1 MILLP
6 SSVSF
11 YDSRFST
18 SIATNTTLN
27 AMSIV
32 EREFTKIQKKKKFF
46 KSQEKKKN
54 NATKIYGGF
63 ITHYTHIY
71 INLYIPL
78 RQMQIYKM

>member
-32 EREFTKIQKKKKFF
+32 ERIQNTKEI
-46 KSQEKKKN
+46 SIQEK
-54 NATKIYGGF
+54 NATKKGYFSSKFVLGIV
-63 ITHYTHIY
+63 
-71 INLYIPL
+71 
-78 RQMQIYKM
+78 

>member
-27 AMSIV
+27 AMSMV
-32 EREFTKIQKKKKFF
+32 ERIHQNTKEI
-46 KSQEKKKN
+46 QEK
-54 NATKIYGGF
+54 NADIFLPNSY
-63 ITHYTHIY
+63 
-71 INLYIPL
+71 LV
-78 RQMQIYKM
+78 

>member
-32 EREFTKIQKKKKFF
+32 ERIHQNTKEISIPWKKMQQKKDIFLPN
-46 KSQEKKKN
+46 S
-54 NATKIYGGF
+54 Y
-63 ITHYTHIY
+63 
-71 INLYIPL
+71 LV
-78 RQMQIYKM
+78 

>member
-27 AMSIV
+27 AMSMV
-32 EREFTKIQKKKKFF
+32 ERIHQNTKEI
-46 KSQEKKKN
+46 SIQEK
-54 NATKIYGGF
+54 NADIFLPNSY
-63 ITHYTHIY
+63 
-71 INLYIPL
+71 LV
-78 RQMQIYKM
+78 

>member
-27 AMSIV
+27 AMSMV
-32 EREFTKIQKKKKFF
+32 ERIHQNTKEI
-46 KSQEKKKN
+46 SIQEK
-54 NATKIYGGF
+54 NATKKGYFSSKFVLGIV
-63 ITHYTHIY
+63 
-71 INLYIPL
+71 
-78 RQMQIYKM
+78 

>member
-32 EREFTKIQKKKKFF
+32 ERIHQNTKEISIPGKKMQQKKDIFLPN
-46 KSQEKKKN
+46 S
-54 NATKIYGGF
+54 Y
-63 ITHYTHIY
+63 
-71 INLYIPL
+71 LV
-78 RQMQIYKM
+78 